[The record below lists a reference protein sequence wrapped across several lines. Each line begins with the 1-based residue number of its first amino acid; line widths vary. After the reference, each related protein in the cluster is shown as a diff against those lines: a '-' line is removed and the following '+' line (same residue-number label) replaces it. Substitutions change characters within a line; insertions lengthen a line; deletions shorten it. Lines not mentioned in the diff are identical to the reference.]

1 MNTKLNINTAK
12 RYGLDGSTETL
23 VPLRVVVLQPNL
35 ELDGLDKVALL
46 LAVGISQEFLDGAPH
61 T

>member
-1 MNTKLNINTAK
+1 MNTKLNINTTK

-35 ELDGLDKVALL
+35 ELDGLDKIAFL